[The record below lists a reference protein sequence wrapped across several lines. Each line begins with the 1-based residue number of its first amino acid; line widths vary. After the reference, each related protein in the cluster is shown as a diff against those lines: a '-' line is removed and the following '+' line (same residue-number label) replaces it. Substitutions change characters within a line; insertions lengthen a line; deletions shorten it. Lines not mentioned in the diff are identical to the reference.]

1 MITEAIWTQR
11 KHIKGSSRAAIRSFI
26 LDKYDVDESRIKS
39 YLASNLS
46 KMLEETEDGYPCLI
60 RVDNM
65 NYKLTPE
72 WRKEW
77 TTTYGKKHPVKRR
90 RKKRP
95 SDHPKHPRNAYLYF
109 TQKVRPKRKDEYPDK
124 SFGELTILIA
134 DEWKHLSSGKKK
146 EFDELAKKDKKRYQ
160 KEMKEYEAN
169 RETSSSSSDSE
180 SRSREKRKR
189 RKSRSESEDSKSHS
203 KKKKRKEKSR
213 SESESGSEDKKE
225 KKKKT
230 KSESDQEKERVAAR
244 SELKSSSD
252 KTAKNK

>member
-11 KHIKGSSRAAIRSFI
+11 RHIKGSSRAAIRSFI

-39 YLASNLS
+39 YLASNLT
-46 KMLEETEDGYPCLI
+46 KMLEDTEDGHPCLI

-109 TQKVRPKRKDEYPDK
+109 TQEVRPKRKDEYPDK

-134 DEWKHLSSGKKK
+134 DEWKHLSTTKKK
-146 EFDELAKKDKKRYQ
+146 KFDEMAKKDKKRYLKQ
-160 KEMKEYEAN
+160 MKEYEAN
-169 RETSSSSSDSE
+169 RETSSSNSDSE

-203 KKKKRKEKSR
+203 KKKKRKEKS
-213 SESESGSEDKKE
+213 SESESGSEDKKD

-252 KTAKNK
+252 KTATKNK